1 MKLISALK
9 PKKRYIVFQI
19 ISSQKFSLAE
29 IKEAVEVALLAFL
42 GQLGVSKASPLFVKG
57 KNNNFIIKVNHTYVE
72 ECKSALML
80 IKKIK
85 NKPVIVKSVITSG
98 TIKKASLDE
107 VFSNESK

>member
-1 MKLISALK
+1 MKLLPALK
-9 PKKRYIVFQI
+9 PKKRYIVFRI
-19 ISSQKFSLAE
+19 ISERKFTKVE
-29 IKEAVEVALLAFL
+29 MKEAVDNALLTFL
-42 GQLGVSKASPLFVKG
+42 GQLGVSKASPLFVKA
-57 KNNNFIIKVNHTYVE
+57 KNNHFIIKVNHSYVE
-72 ECKSALML
+72 ECKSALIL